1 MQQDLWILALRNEL
15 TQVNLQLSSL
25 RLDASIGPEKDKKTY
40 FDLYKSLHEKYVY
53 LKTKRAEEW
62 TFKEYLLH
70 MERENVRFNFVVKVN
85 KVSSLKLLYY
95 MISV

>member
-53 LKTKRAEEW
+53 LKTKRAEEY

-70 MERENVRFNFVVKVN
+70 MERETYVLILL
-85 KVSSLKLLYY
+85 LKLTKYRA
-95 MISV
+95 

>member
-1 MQQDLWILALRNEL
+1 MQQDLWILALTDEL

-53 LKTKRAEEW
+53 LKTKRAEEY

-70 MERENVRFNFVVKVN
+70 MERENVRFIFL
-85 KVSSLKLLYY
+85 LKLTKCWA
-95 MISV
+95 